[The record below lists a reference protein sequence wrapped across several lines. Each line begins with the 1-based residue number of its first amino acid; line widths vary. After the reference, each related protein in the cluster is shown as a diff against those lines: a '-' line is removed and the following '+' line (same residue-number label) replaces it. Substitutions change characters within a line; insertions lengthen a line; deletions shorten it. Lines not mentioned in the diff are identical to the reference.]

1 MHNTTRRIATD
12 AMLAA
17 MFVCLSFVSIRV
29 GNSMKISVDSLPIL
43 VAALLLGPLDGLAV
57 GLIGSFLNQMLT
69 YGLSV
74 TTVLWIL
81 PAGLR
86 GLLVGLCAKNHDF
99 SLSRRQLVWITT
111 ATALLVTA
119 LNTLVMYL
127 DSVIY
132 GYYTYA
138 YVFGGLVTRVA
149 AGLLTAIVM
158 AFVAPPVAE
167 RIARLAPAQK

>member
-57 GLIGSFLNQMLT
+57 GLIGSFLNQLLT

-74 TTVLWIL
+74 PTVDL
-81 PAGLR
+81 P
-86 GLLVGLCAKNHDF
+86 
-99 SLSRRQLVWITT
+99 RRQLVWITT

-127 DSVIY
+127 DSLII
-132 GYYTYA
+132 GYP
-138 YVFGGLVTRVA
+138 FA
-149 AGLLTAIVM
+149 ATLPTVLLRIVSGILIAIVFSM
-158 AFVAPPVAE
+158 ILPPILNA
-167 RIARLAPAQK
+167 LHKLTSGN